1 MRTRIQLLTGENL
14 PLSKDIPYSLNFLIA
29 DIRETDKRS
38 GNFSKTIEIPSSKEA
53 DIFFKY
59 AFNIDGEDGYNANL
73 KVAASI
79 FIDDIEQINGFIQ
92 LMSIVNNDSNISYQ
106 LQIKGNVT
114 NIFQEWGDL
123 NLTTL
128 DLSAYDHTYNKATQK
143 ASWTNPVGEGYV
155 YPMIDYGVT
164 NGLTFGVNDFYPAI
178 YVKQYI
184 DSAFALAGFT

>member
-14 PLSKDIPYSLNFLIA
+14 PLSKEIPYSLNFLIA

-53 DIFFKY
+53 DVFFKY
-59 AFNIDGEDGYNANL
+59 AFNIDGEDGYNPNL

-106 LQIKGNVT
+106 VQIKGNVT
-114 NIFQEWGDL
+114 NIFQEWADL

-128 DLSAYDHTYNKATQK
+128 DLSAYDHTYNKATQIAVAIRIYKKGKNGYPK
-143 ASWTNPVGEGYV
+143 A
-155 YPMIDYGVT
+155 
-164 NGLTFGVNDFYPAI
+164 L
-178 YVKQYI
+178 
-184 DSAFALAGFT
+184 